1 MDGSEEPT
9 KGMRE
14 NGLRPKTYHG
24 TQDGAIGHFR
34 GQTGTGPDNAAE
46 NPTMPEEV
54 AKTVFIN
61 STQENG
67 TICLVI
73 SISPSSARSNTGHR
87 RKKPKK
93 QTTLHKIETT
103 YETNNIYE
111 RTSLTISQPP
121 QRTTLQH
128 CHIKYCGHREET
140 TVNKQH

>member
-46 NPTMPEEV
+46 NPTMLEEV

-67 TICLVI
+67 TICLVM

-87 RKKPKK
+87 RNNRK
-93 QTTLHKIETT
+93 QTTLQNETT
-103 YETNNIYE
+103 YKTNNRYE
-111 RTSLTISQPP
+111 RTSLSLFLS
-121 QRTTLQH
+121 RRSGQH
-128 CHIKYCGHREET
+128 FNTAKSNIAVIEET

>member
-1 MDGSEEPT
+1 MGDQGGIMDGSEEPT

-34 GQTGTGPDNAAE
+34 GQTGTTK
-46 NPTMPEEV
+46 NPTMLEEE

-67 TICLVI
+67 TICLVM

-87 RKKPKK
+87 RNNRK
-93 QTTLHKIETT
+93 QTTLQIETT
-103 YETNNIYE
+103 YKTNNRYK
-111 RTSLTISQPP
+111 RTSLS
-121 QRTTLQH
+121 LFLS
-128 CHIKYCGHREET
+128 
-140 TVNKQH
+140 

>member
-46 NPTMPEEV
+46 NPTMPEEE

-87 RKKPKK
+87 RKKPKTNNTTKLKRHIK
-93 QTTLHKIETT
+93 QTIYMKEPLSLHFSAAAADNTSTLP
-103 YETNNIYE
+103 NQ
-111 RTSLTISQPP
+111 IS
-121 QRTTLQH
+121 RS
-128 CHIKYCGHREET
+128 
-140 TVNKQH
+140 

>member
-34 GQTGTGPDNAAE
+34 GQTGTSE
-46 NPTMPEEV
+46 NPTMLEEE

-73 SISPSSARSNTGHR
+73 SISPSSARSNTGYR
-87 RKKPKK
+87 RNNRK
-93 QTTLHKIETT
+93 QTTLQ
-103 YETNNIYE
+103 N
-111 RTSLTISQPP
+111 
-121 QRTTLQH
+121 
-128 CHIKYCGHREET
+128 
-140 TVNKQH
+140 